1 MLAQQ
6 ADTTTVPTDQENE
19 GVINFTFHDK
29 FTNRSLGWM
38 SSVDGKTRTN
48 QSYQFGSEY
57 VGKTIGDYIN
67 ANGTDCLNHILR
79 QISGYKYTGDLS
91 ALKQTVITGDDQRI
105 SLEYTRLSPI
115 YVRYID
121 WTNKKVL
128 YVANFHVQDIAL
140 SQNFDDKNAYK
151 GDTFDTLPIDPSGYT
166 DLGSDGYQ
174 ANIPGYTYKQVHS
187 QVTSGDITRT
197 WKSATDSDPIIID
210 YLYEVSD
217 PVVAKYSREHP
228 KPGKSVQMDIGP
240 LFGYI
245 QDQFNYPLAKQELKR
260 LLTKNGVAFIGG
272 VAIRDSYLYYT
283 TTAPYYYFL
292 GNSDVTVNYINEA
305 TGEKMATVSATPTSE
320 HLTAGPNRN
329 PYFGNW
335 TSEKKP
341 FPNLVFHKVD
351 RSTSGRYGIFPQE
364 VNYYYL
370 PIAKQQQE
378 VKTATRTIHYVA
390 NDIHGEQLQ
399 KDATQTVQL
408 TGTYFV
414 DANQKRVNA
423 VELKDDQ
430 GMVQTDTNGKPIF
443 VVTTGDATE
452 TWKIDNKSDDVTS
465 NVDQS
470 VTFGAAQGDE
480 KPDSIHVN
488 NNWSAQHNNVPTG
501 DWIYVDESNNKDAS
515 FAPKTAADKDTTL
528 DPVYLIYK
536 QRASKQ
542 TEKKTVTRKIHY
554 YENKVGGTE
563 LSSPVTQHV
572 TVTGTYY
579 EANGKRVNAKPLTD
593 AQGNVQKDA
602 QGNDIYVVT
611 DGNATETW
619 TVDDKSTDVTVDNQ
633 KYNFA
638 KATSENGEYHAS
650 FKDPV
655 KSTDAKYD
663 WHYVG
668 DNNGT
673 NQEATFDP
681 AAMTN
686 VVWDADNGKLADVD
700 LIYMQKATTTHKKIT
715 RTIYFVTDD
724 HDHKTLKDK
733 VDQIA
738 NLSSDFYVGPDGN
751 PVAVKKVGN
760 DYYVDP
766 DGTVPAKAWTVD
778 ATGNVGVT
786 DGAFKQIVQD
796 DIKIPSG
803 DLQGNWHIKYAA
815 NDSAGSTHLTENN
828 APQTVVNTNAKNGS
842 HQDVYLVYSHDVN
855 ADITYWDI
863 TDGMEHKVQLGK
875 TDNDNDDH
883 GKTGSTISLNNN
895 KKRISD
901 LKADY
906 YVFVDTD
913 YHQGDKY
920 GNEDSHFNVY
930 FRHAVKQITSKTPS
944 NKVPKD
950 KDGNPVVDPSS
961 LKKKFTRNIYFKAN
975 TEDGPTLKDS
985 VQQKVE
991 FNGTVYVDLVDKT
1004 TATPE
1009 TVKDVN
1015 GNDVQVATTT
1025 PDTVKWDAAGSHT
1038 MNKVEQHF
1046 IKLAK
1051 GDKYATSSDMVG
1063 TWQLTSGKADQLTLT
1078 PTSKNPNDETL
1089 VYILQKHDTGIPE
1102 VHPDKPSIDVKQ
1114 ETKTFIR
1121 TIVYRGTK
1129 DQGYSYEDVNG
1140 SPEKTHKVVQ
1150 KITYTRNI
1158 LSEGDK
1164 VLETTPWTSEQK
1176 GLSAVK
1182 SQDPKSVGYDR
1193 VDKPQVDGRTVNPD
1207 TDNTDLGTIV
1217 VTYTTDPHHETGIPE
1232 IHPEKPAVDV
1242 TTETKTFVRTIVYR
1256 GTKDGNKTFN
1266 AVDGSPDGTSSYK
1279 QTVTFTR
1286 HILKQGD
1293 QVLETTPWTSDDP
1306 TMAKVDSKT
1315 PATVGYEMVDKD
1327 AVESVTVEPDKSPED
1342 LGKVVVTY
1350 RVNPVE
1356 KTSVSR
1362 NIYYRDAATGK
1373 TINEELGKD
1382 AAPAVK
1388 QTVDY
1393 VRMPI
1398 FNRFGLFFGF
1408 AELATNKNGTVKF
1421 NGDGQ
1426 PVIKK
1431 DANGQPVIATTD
1443 PNQAWVASGM
1453 HTEYPEQGSPD
1464 LTKYGYKKVRAL
1476 DSRDEDDHDSGK
1488 AVGNKASDPTR
1499 NGADVNVY
1507 YFHDQDDV
1515 TSDRPEYGI
1524 DVKNLEKTFI
1534 RTIVYRGTKDGGK
1547 TYEAVNGSPEH
1558 TAKYQQTVTF
1568 TRRSY

>member
-6 ADTTTVPTDQENE
+6 ADTTTVPIDQENE

-67 ANGTDCLNHILR
+67 ANGTDWLNHILR

-140 SQNFDDKNAYK
+140 PQNFDDKNAYK

-197 WKSATDSDPIIID
+197 WKSAMDSDPIIID

-283 TTAPYYYFL
+283 ATAPYYYFL

-320 HLTAGPNRN
+320 HLTAGPNRK

-335 TSEKKP
+335 TSEKKT
-341 FPNLVFHKVD
+341 FPNLVFH
-351 RSTSGRYGIFPQE
+351 
-364 VNYYYL
+364 
-370 PIAKQQQE
+370 
-378 VKTATRTIHYVA
+378 
-390 NDIHGEQLQ
+390 
-399 KDATQTVQL
+399 
-408 TGTYFV
+408 
-414 DANQKRVNA
+414 
-423 VELKDDQ
+423 
-430 GMVQTDTNGKPIF
+430 
-443 VVTTGDATE
+443 
-452 TWKIDNKSDDVTS
+452 
-465 NVDQS
+465 
-470 VTFGAAQGDE
+470 
-480 KPDSIHVN
+480 
-488 NNWSAQHNNVPTG
+488 
-501 DWIYVDESNNKDAS
+501 
-515 FAPKTAADKDTTL
+515 
-528 DPVYLIYK
+528 
-536 QRASKQ
+536 
-542 TEKKTVTRKIHY
+542 
-554 YENKVGGTE
+554 KVGGTE

-579 EANGKRVNAKPLTD
+579 EANGKRVNVKPLTD

-638 KATSENGEYHAS
+638 KDTSENGEYHAS

-815 NDSAGSTHLTENN
+815 NDSADSTHLTENN

-1256 GTKDGNKTFN
+1256 GD
-1266 AVDGSPDGTSSYK
+1266 
-1279 QTVTFTR
+1279 
-1286 HILKQGD
+1286 QGR
-1293 QVLETTPWTSDDP
+1293 Q
-1306 TMAKVDSKT
+1306 
-1315 PATVGYEMVDKD
+1315 
-1327 AVESVTVEPDKSPED
+1327 
-1342 LGKVVVTY
+1342 
-1350 RVNPVE
+1350 
-1356 KTSVSR
+1356 
-1362 NIYYRDAATGK
+1362 
-1373 TINEELGKD
+1373 
-1382 AAPAVK
+1382 
-1388 QTVDY
+1388 
-1393 VRMPI
+1393 
-1398 FNRFGLFFGF
+1398 
-1408 AELATNKNGTVKF
+1408 
-1421 NGDGQ
+1421 
-1426 PVIKK
+1426 
-1431 DANGQPVIATTD
+1431 
-1443 PNQAWVASGM
+1443 
-1453 HTEYPEQGSPD
+1453 
-1464 LTKYGYKKVRAL
+1464 
-1476 DSRDEDDHDSGK
+1476 
-1488 AVGNKASDPTR
+1488 
-1499 NGADVNVY
+1499 
-1507 YFHDQDDV
+1507 
-1515 TSDRPEYGI
+1515 
-1524 DVKNLEKTFI
+1524 
-1534 RTIVYRGTKDGGK
+1534 
-1547 TYEAVNGSPEH
+1547 
-1558 TAKYQQTVTF
+1558 
-1568 TRRSY
+1568 